1 MGAQA
6 VRSEFSAPRV
16 SYQRNGQ
23 PATFWGWRDR
33 RSRRG
38 DKDVVVTVV
47 NPAQPTPS
55 VHGDRR
61 AARTINSYAIRA
73 LIAPALDAH
82 NQFEQP
88 NAVTAPPDM
97 TPDWK
102 GESRSILT
110 LPKASVSR
118 AALQAAW
125 RRRLRREATQLK
137 IPATCVTATRHRRR
151 GSSP

>member
-6 VRSEFSAPRV
+6 VRSQFSAPRV

-23 PATFWGWRDR
+23 PATFWGLAGSA
-33 RSRRG
+33 SRRG

-47 NPAQPTPS
+47 NPSAT
-55 VHGDRR
+55 D
-61 AARTINSYAIRA
+61 ARSTEIAVRGAKINSYAIRTLTA
-73 LIAPALDAH
+73 TALDAH
-82 NQFEQP
+82 NSFEQP

-102 GESRSILT
+102 GEPLVLT

-118 AALQAAW
+118 VL
-125 RRRLRREATQLK
+125 LK
-137 IPATCVTATRHRRR
+137 LA
-151 GSSP
+151 